1 MFGIVTKVFVAKSTL
16 KWIFQVK
23 KGGKAVKPR
32 IIIILLLVI
41 LAIVFIV
48 QNTHVVSVDF
58 LFLKFQMSQIIMI
71 VLMLLIGFFIG
82 YLVAGKQK

>member
-1 MFGIVTKVFVAKSTL
+1 M
-16 KWIFQVK
+16 
-23 KGGKAVKPR
+23 KPR

-48 QNTHVVSVDF
+48 QNTQVVSMKF
-58 LFLKFQMSQIIMI
+58 LVLDFQMSQIIMI

-82 YLVAGKQK
+82 YLAASKKK

>member
-1 MFGIVTKVFVAKSTL
+1 M
-16 KWIFQVK
+16 
-23 KGGKAVKPR
+23 KPR
-32 IIIILLLVI
+32 LIIILLLVV

-48 QNTHVVSVDF
+48 QNTQVVSIDF

-82 YLVAGKQK
+82 YLTAGKQK

>member
-1 MFGIVTKVFVAKSTL
+1 M
-16 KWIFQVK
+16 
-23 KGGKAVKPR
+23 KPR

-48 QNTHVVSVDF
+48 QNTQVVSMKF
-58 LFLKFQMSQIIMI
+58 LVLDFQMSQIIMI

-82 YLVAGKQK
+82 YLAASRKK